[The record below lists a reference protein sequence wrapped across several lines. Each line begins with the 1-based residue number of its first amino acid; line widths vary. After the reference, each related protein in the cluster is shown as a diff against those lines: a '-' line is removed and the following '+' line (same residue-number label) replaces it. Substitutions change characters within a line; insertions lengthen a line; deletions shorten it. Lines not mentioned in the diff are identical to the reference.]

1 MRDKELNKQLIKVV
15 RRIVASYEGE
25 PPNIIF
31 EALFQTLASYIA
43 IYDQEV
49 RLILVKKVLS
59 NLDDVVGGFAVEVEQ
74 KTKDVTGPSLH

>member
-31 EALFQTLASYIA
+31 EELFQTLASYIA